1 MYQTYYKLIYL
12 YHKTKHNDIK
22 KTGIA
27 IRNDTDTIPDFHIL
41 NLSKR
46 RRFKIKPL
54 YPALFSQNQLP
65 IDSEIAFILASAAA
79 FAAS

>member
-41 NLSKR
+41 NISKR
-46 RRFKIKPL
+46 RRFNKT
-54 YPALFSQNQLP
+54 ALPCPFSQNQLP
-65 IDSEIAFILASAAA
+65 IDSETAFILASAAA